1 VTFSLKINSIAK
13 YIKPEINM
21 PIPTRKKIN
30 EAFLILSSI
39 SSGETVESNELMT
52 SPRMK
57 TKAGIPSP
65 VKNAATHPIFL

>member
-1 VTFSLKINSIAK
+1 
-13 YIKPEINM
+13 M

-39 SSGETVESNELMT
+39 SSGETDESNELMT

-65 VKNAATHPIFL
+65 VKNAAIHPIFL